1 MKQVWL
7 RVTAVFAAALL
18 LTAAYKRAEQASV
31 MTDAANTFLSSLW
44 NDQKAIATYPFED
57 DQRFDWHFIP
67 KLRKGLSFGAMRP
80 DQRLLAMALVSTGL
94 SQQGFVKATTIMSLD
109 QVLLGQESAN
119 PTATNRRDPENYY
132 ITIFGKPD
140 AKGVWGFR
148 LEGHHVAHN
157 FTVVNGRI
165 ADSPSFFG
173 SNPAEIK
180 IGARKGLRILAAEDD
195 LGYEMIDALDATQQ
209 AAAVVDKA
217 ALKDIVTAASRKAS
231 IDGQPNGLSAA
242 KMSADQYERMMSI
255 VEAYAGNV
263 ASPMAENRIALA
275 KKQPKDKTFFA
286 WTGDVKRGGPHYYR
300 IQTPAF
306 LIEMD
311 MTQDNANHVH
321 AVWRDYTNDFGLDLL
336 KQHYE
341 ASHKQ

>member
-7 RVTAVFAAALL
+7 RVAAVLAAALL

-31 MTDAANTFLSSLW
+31 MTDAANTFLNSLW

-80 DQRLLAMALVSTGL
+80 DQRLLAMALISTGL
-94 SQQGFVKATTIMSLD
+94 SQQGFIKATTIMSLD
-109 QVLLGQESAN
+109 QVLLSQEAAAA
-119 PTATNRRDPENYY
+119 PVTNRRDPENYY

-140 AKGVWGFR
+140 AKAVWGFR

-165 ADSPSFFG
+165 SDSPSFFG
-173 SNPAEIK
+173 SNPAEVK
-180 IGARKGLRILAAEDD
+180 IGPRKGLRVLAAEDD
-195 LGYEMIDALDATQQ
+195 YGYEMMESLDAAQQ
-209 AAAVVDKA
+209 TTAIVDKT
-217 ALKDIVTAASRKAS
+217 ALKDIITAASRKAS
-231 IDGQPNGLSAA
+231 LDGQPNGISAA
-242 KMSADQYERMMSI
+242 KLNADQFDRLMSI
-255 VEAYAGNV
+255 VEVFAGNV

-275 KKQPKDKTFFA
+275 KKQPKDKVFFA
-286 WTGDVKRGGPHYYR
+286 WTGDVKRGAPHYYR

-321 AVWRDYTNDFGLDLL
+321 AVWRDYNNDFGLDLL

-341 ASHKQ
+341 ASHK

>member
-7 RVTAVFAAALL
+7 RVVAVFAAALL
-18 LTAAYKRAEQASV
+18 LTAAYKRAEQSSV
-31 MTDAANTFLSSLW
+31 MTDAANAFLSSLW

-94 SQQGFVKATTIMSLD
+94 SQQGFIKATTIMSLD
-109 QVLLGQESAN
+109 QVLLSQEAAN
-119 PTATNRRDPENYY
+119 PTVTNRRDPENYY

-157 FTVVNGRI
+157 FTVVNGRV

-180 IGARKGLRILAAEDD
+180 IGPRKGLRILAAEDD
-195 LGYEMIDALDATQQ
+195 LGYEMIEALDATQQ
-209 AAAVVDKA
+209 AAAVVDKT
-217 ALKDIVTAASRKAS
+217 ALKDIITAASRKAS

-242 KMSADQYERMMSI
+242 KMSAAQYENMMSI

-321 AVWRDYTNDFGLDLL
+321 AVWRDYNNDFGLDLL

-341 ASHKQ
+341 ASHK